1 MKLGYYVWIM
11 AGTSEAYIQP
21 APYRTPETVNTASRS
36 RIQLVYELQPPIS
49 GQAHIRHPL
58 GGGVAVAGG
67 SALLTRL
74 LTNMRLIAVNWGM
87 LYRVNTEC

>member
-21 APYRTPETVNTASRS
+21 APYRTVETVNTAPHSHIR
-36 RIQLVYELQPPIS
+36 LVYELQATNLRS
-49 GQAHIRHPL
+49 GLCTVSP
-58 GGGVAVAGG
+58 GGGVAHAGG
-67 SALLTRL
+67 AALLTRL

-87 LYRVNTEC
+87 LY